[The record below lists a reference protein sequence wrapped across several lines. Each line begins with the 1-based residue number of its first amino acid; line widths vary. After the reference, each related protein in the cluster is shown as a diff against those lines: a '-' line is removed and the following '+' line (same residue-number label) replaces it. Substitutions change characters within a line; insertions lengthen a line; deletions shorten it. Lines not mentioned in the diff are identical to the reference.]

1 MKNKELIPIFSAA
14 IIPFLILVFIWF
26 VHLVGIKYQLDLS
39 QYGIYPRKIEGL
51 RGVFCSAFI
60 HNSSNFKHIIN
71 NSLPVLI
78 LGWALFY
85 FYKKIAWQ
93 ILIYSWLV
101 GGLFVWLAARQSY
114 HIGISGIIY
123 SLAFY
128 LFFSGVFRKDVR
140 LMAIALFVVFLYGS
154 MIWGIFPY
162 DWSISFESHFM
173 GALVG
178 IVLAFFFKEEGATFK
193 RQKTTWEIEEEL
205 GIEPPDFENNFYN
218 DID

>member
-1 MKNKELIPIFSAA
+1 MW
-14 IIPFLILVFIWF
+14 V
-26 VHLVGIKYQLDLS
+26 VHLLALQYDLDLKY
-39 QYGIYPRKIEGL
+39 YGVYPRKVEGL
-51 RGVFCSAFI
+51 KGIFCSAFI
-60 HNSSNFKHIIN
+60 HNDSDFKHIFN

-93 ILIYSWLV
+93 ILIYSWLI

-128 LFFSGVFRKDVR
+128 LFFSGVFRKEVR

-173 GALVG
+173 GALIG
-178 IVLAFFFKEEGATFK
+178 IVLAFFYKKEGATFK
-193 RQKTTWEIEEEL
+193 NEKTTWEIEEDM
-205 GIEPPDFENNFYN
+205 GIDPPDFENNFYN
-218 DID
+218 D